1 MFARTL
7 IQLWHK
13 SLDVITLNQKL
24 LQVINLTD
32 GVPTLSFRAVKSV
45 SSPSRGKWQSAFVV
59 RAIKVIHSGLLGR
72 IAIPAIS
79 NGPNVLDYIMYWCAF
94 EPVEVKKASFLNLI
108 INYRLL
114 G

>member
-45 SSPSRGKWQSAFVV
+45 SSPSRGKWQSTFVV
-59 RAIKVIHSGLLGR
+59 GAIKVIHSGLLGR

-79 NGPNVLDYIMYWCAF
+79 NGPNVLDYIMYRCAF

-114 G
+114 